1 MHAWGREVMSVLQ
14 GKSFQVRGL
23 VWTLESLGGY
33 LCTCTPWRYWRGSLW
48 TDVPTQLLGPLPPD
62 SREGHKSQTTDHS
75 LRKNTPCSPWKPGF
89 LGKGH
94 IVDVAVIQTP

>member
-1 MHAWGREVMSVLQ
+1 MHAWGGEVMSGLQ

-33 LCTCTPWRYWRGSLW
+33 LCPCNTLEILEGKPLDRCPHPVAGATATTFQRGPQ
-48 TDVPTQLLGPLPPD
+48 V
-62 SREGHKSQTTDHS
+62 TDHS